1 MKDTELI
8 REKMP
13 GSMHSIDIPDASEQ
27 TMQQR
32 SSLIGRFWINT
43 NTEKRVRFQIFLKKL
58 TMLSKNTPQTQV
70 ASQH

>member
-13 GSMHSIDIPDASEQ
+13 GSMHSIDIPDVSEQ

-32 SSLIGRFWINT
+32 LFPIGHFWINT
-43 NTEKRVRFQIFLKKL
+43 NTEKRVRFQIFLRKL
-58 TMLSKNTPQTQV
+58 TTLSKNTLQTQV